1 MNSLCF
7 QLWGEEE
14 FATPEAGGGTPL
26 FILWTGKVGAWNGV
40 EVSWDTTPLSSSGS
54 ETLYPGNGEER
65 GDSALTFGEF
75 SV

>member
-1 MNSLCF
+1 MKFLCF

-14 FATPEAGGGTPL
+14 FVTPEAGGEPL
-26 FILWTGKVGAWNGV
+26 FFILWAGKVGAWNGV

-54 ETLYPGNGEER
+54 EMLYPGNGEER
-65 GDSALTFGEF
+65 GDSALTLGEF